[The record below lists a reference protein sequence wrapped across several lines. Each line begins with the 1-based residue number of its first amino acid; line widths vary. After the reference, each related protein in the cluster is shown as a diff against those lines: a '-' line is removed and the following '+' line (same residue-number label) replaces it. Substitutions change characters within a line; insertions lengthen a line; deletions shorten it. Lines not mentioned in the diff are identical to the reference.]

1 MFKSIEGI
9 IQANT
14 KLGHHFFEHIFLT
27 AVADPRVF
35 AGKYFITRDFLK
47 LGDFGTPDKY
57 TIRIAADDGS
67 IGTVGGY
74 SQYETLEQ
82 AIEVVQTLE

>member
-1 MFKSIEGI
+1 MFNSIEEI
-9 IQANT
+9 IHENT
-14 KLGHHFFEHIFLT
+14 KLGHHFFEHDFLT

-35 AGKYFITRDFLK
+35 AGKYFITRDFLR
-47 LGDFGTPDKY
+47 LGDFGAPDKY

-67 IGTVGGY
+67 IGTVGSY

-82 AIEVVQTLE
+82 AIEAVQILE